1 MHIRSATL
9 ATAIVAVALTAGACG
24 GGGGGTGVASLAN
37 SHATT
42 TVKKSKE
49 AAKQEMQDA
58 SLAFARCMRQHGV
71 DMPDPTFT
79 DNGNGGGGFAI
90 KQTGPGGGGAARP
103 SDATLQAAQTAC
115 QPIMDKAEQDM
126 PRPSAEEQAKMRD
139 QALKFAKCMRQH
151 GIDMPDP
158 TFDDSGR
165 AKIEMHAEAPAG
177 GNSNSGPVTNSNGAA
192 PPPPGDSAKMEA
204 AAKACGGPGGGGPGF
219 STSSGSK

>member
-1 MHIRSATL
+1 MHTRSATL

-24 GGGGGTGVASLAN
+24 GGGHGTGVASLAN

-42 TVKKSKE
+42 TVKKKSKA

-58 SLAFARCMRQHGV
+58 SLAFARCMREHGV

-90 KQTGPGGGGAARP
+90 KQAGPAGGARP
-103 SDATLQAAQTAC
+103 ADATLQAAQTVC
-115 QPIMDKAEQDM
+115 QSIMDKAEQDM
-126 PRPSAEEQAKMRD
+126 PRPSPQEQAKMRD
-139 QALKFAKCMRQH
+139 QALKFAKCMRAH

-158 TFDDSGR
+158 TFDDSGG
-165 AKIEMHAEAPAG
+165 AKIEMHADGSANNG
-177 GNSNSGPVTNSNGAA
+177 SGHVSNGKGAA
-192 PPPPGDSAKMEA
+192 PPPPGDNPKMEA

-219 STSSGSK
+219 STNSESK

>member
-1 MHIRSATL
+1 MHTRSATL

-24 GGGGGTGVASLAN
+24 GSGHGTGVASLAN

-90 KQTGPGGGGAARP
+90 KQAGPGGGGARP
-103 SDATLQAAQTAC
+103 ADATMQAAQTAC
-115 QPIMDKAEQDM
+115 KPIMDKAEQDM
-126 PRPSAEEQAKMRD
+126 PRPSPQEQAKMRD
-139 QALKFAKCMRQH
+139 RALKFAKCMRAH

-158 TFDDSGR
+158 TFDDSGQ
-165 AKIEMHAEAPAG
+165 AKIEMHAEAPANN
-177 GNSNSGPVTNSNGAA
+177 GNGPVTNGNGAA
-192 PPPPGDSAKMEA
+192 PPPPGDNAKMQA

-219 STSSGSK
+219 STNGESK